1 MLRNKYFLKIVGVME
16 SLKGKHILLFAV
28 VLLLLNVVQNTIL
41 IIMMS
46 KIQGLFLLPSY
57 ESIAKNLLND
67 VLKNFNVQ
75 LLDNI
80 NTTDKKPDLGLLE
93 KSKEVLLSFNKREYY
108 VAGLLLG
115 TLCSVLCFWAYSPEP
130 IYGVV
135 DALYACF
142 INVSTPLSNLVSGVQ
157 TAFGTGIGFF
167 YSTSEVAI
175 RFSFFGV
182 KAVFGITRDLG
193 KRSLEV
199 LTPLITLSRER
210 SESVAP
216 IAATRSNNIINNF
229 LPEQMTEAQD
239 ALNIQ
244 RLPSPVNI
252 SPFNN
257 NFLNTMI
264 EIEPEDPEAIAE
276 FLNVMTS
283 LAE

>member
-1 MLRNKYFLKIVGVME
+1 MLRNRYFLKIVGVME

-28 VLLLLNVVQNTIL
+28 GLLLVNVVQNIML

-46 KIQGLFLLPSY
+46 KIQALFLLPSY

-93 KSKEVLLSFNKREYY
+93 KSKEVLLSFNKKEYY

-115 TLCSVLCFWAYSPEP
+115 TLCSVLCLWTFYPEP
-130 IYGVV
+130 IYNSI

-167 YSTSEVAI
+167 YSSSEVAI

-216 IAATRSNNIINNF
+216 IAAPRSNDVTNNY
-229 LPEQMTEAQD
+229 LAEQMPGAQD
-239 ALNIQ
+239 AFDIQ
-244 RLPSPVNI
+244 RLPSPVDI

-257 NFLNTMI
+257 NFLNTMT
-264 EIEPEDPEAIAE
+264 EIETEDPEAMAE
-276 FLNVMTS
+276 FLNIGTS
-283 LAE
+283 LGG